1 MKPCT
6 SVGSHVSQPRHVQF
20 TCRLRSRPSHPSFAL
35 FLSSDLASPSESLSS
50 LSSPW
55 PSSRNLSPCS
65 SSRPSSS
72 SSVPP
77 WVPPFASL
85 SSFTA
90 RFRTSCRPSENS
102 NGIIAGPP
110 ASLSVSS
117 SLVPALP
124 SSLPSSLRSSLPSSL
139 PSLWSPSFRS
149 FPLCSTFTVSPC
161 ASPRQPKISLSAAPP
176 LLSSSPLRFAPRS
189 AASLSS
195 LSGSAFSTTAPGLSS
210 NSSEAKSE
218 EDPAVALPPATPS
231 SAREAAEDPPTA
243 SRPGRETSELEAP
256 DETPELPLGEAAEGK
271 TEDILAVA
279 WQSVTQGNRLSEAQR
294 RLCAAE
300 VARRTEEITRCFASV
315 LEAPGDE
322 TVQGVVGCGE
332 DGEEREEGEGA
343 RAPVRETEK
352 KEVHRAMQD
361 LASFFFLCSALK
373 LTSLEL
379 RESLFVAASH
389 AASVARLSSPSP
401 SSTDIAGSSRGRQK
415 DTAAK
420 PQEEARPAVAPSSPS
435 SSPPSLSSSSPSSPL
450 SSSPSSG
457 PRFSPPKWAAQA
469 EDVALL
475 LRCIGS
481 EGRGGTHTVQYVSSL
496 ISRALKTPTKRN
508 RLNQVVT
515 ASASSPLSFSS
526 SPSSLSALQPSSP
539 LQSSSAPSVS
549 SLSSSSEPPSPL
561 SSSSSQTSS
570 HLLSSE
576 MNEKEIIEAL
586 VEALL
591 GWTRASMMTAAALT
605 NALQGYAW
613 NAARRGCSPVDPR
626 KAGVFLRPLERG
638 GSHFF
643 SPQQLAEI
651 LEALL
656 LLNCRTFPRIRDVV
670 EAITAELL
678 RTNRSS
684 ATVSPLKRNSS
695 TSAGALER
703 GNVSLLAS
711 CSLAPQQLALWLVVL
726 AKYRVENDEAFEVMA
741 EILQQPDVVRKH
753 LSPSLTA
760 GLAYAFGKFLGG
772 RQQVCLETLGIGARQ
787 KLHLFSLGDLSQLL
801 VSLTRAGIADR
812 VLFARSAVLVRR
824 SLTLQPPSSS
834 PSSPD
839 PAGSTASSPFL
850 FGCSDASPE
859 QVVNL
864 CVTFARQK
872 QGDDRLFEG
881 LAALLLAP
889 PPPWLISTL
898 VKETPHVTLPETR
911 LECLTAED
919 LISVVVAFAQIRKI
933 QKPLFEAV
941 DGLLVSR
948 VQSAG
953 LSPSLTLRILQAH
966 AKVGY
971 RSIDL
976 HHCLLLSLAMRISA
990 LPTRL
995 SVAELLQLVEAAD
1008 SLGLMLPP
1016 RLGEFVNKELP
1027 PELRDKSMSADED
1040 SEEEEIANMWRGM
1053 RVDGSGK
1060 RKKRPKARKR
1070 KWTW

>member
-481 EGRGGTHTVQYVSSL
+481 EGRGGTHTV
-496 ISRALKTPTKRN
+496 
-508 RLNQVVT
+508 
-515 ASASSPLSFSS
+515 
-526 SPSSLSALQPSSP
+526 
-539 LQSSSAPSVS
+539 
-549 SLSSSSEPPSPL
+549 
-561 SSSSSQTSS
+561 
-570 HLLSSE
+570 HLLGGPVEQSEAPGHRPE

-933 QKPLFEAV
+933 QKPLFEA
-941 DGLLVSR
+941 
-948 VQSAG
+948 
-953 LSPSLTLRILQAH
+953 H

-1027 PELRDKSMSADED
+1027 PEYTPTFFHGY
-1040 SEEEEIANMWRGM
+1040 EERY
-1053 RVDGSGK
+1053 
-1060 RKKRPKARKR
+1060 
-1070 KWTW
+1070 